1 MKNPNNAARTPA
13 GMEIGS
19 GEKDKRG
26 RSRSASKDKTSGKAE
41 RHRSESRESRGKS
54 SSNNRSRSKSN
65 SNNVRSSRGKS
76 VTAITRTA
84 SNPALMASSH
94 RLEASGRRRR
104 GSQSHTMSR
113 QTLNHV
119 HDSGGDPHTPTN
131 RPLAIMP
138 APTTEIVTAAPTSSS
153 NRRASSRFETR
164 ALEFTSKVMDTT
176 PGMTPHTSHH
186 HHPVPSSAP
195 AATAPYGQNHGALVP
210 HTVNAHRSSPAGT
223 TGNYNY
229 GPPTIPHLDE
239 HHQTHPKSDVPN
251 NIKLGAS
258 STDFGESDPIITIQ
272 LGDDGKMP
280 PPPPRTVDELERHQE
295 RLEMRRA
302 HIRRNL
308 KQNNSERRLGQVE
321 RGRREGKS
329 DNKKES
335 KERSASRNRTAAVG
349 SNALVVRGRRGDRG
363 EQDEKERRHSHS
375 VSDKKRSGVR
385 HTRSGSNN
393 LPSPAALALLDGSRP
408 KPERGASR
416 RDRSGESKSTNH
428 PSPAALALLEGNTFK
443 KSSDRRH
450 SIRTKEQSKKVL
462 LQLCDTPHDDDDDS
476 DTSSISY
483 GSAKRYATSG
493 DPRIMQGV
501 QLPRPS
507 TDRGPP
513 ATVSMD
519 RSRSKSRSRVV
530 VKDDPPPSSNRGA
543 SGAVSAQEKK
553 TRGVSKGASRR
564 AMSREPT
571 SRAMVTSSRRT
582 LTDEKKEKRVSV
594 KESTKPRRSSSRPNR
609 NHEEESNKISNPALS
624 ASAARASRRGSQSKN
639 GTSVRK
645 SDQQQGRSRSRS
657 RKSLVEPASSQ
668 SVGGPSRS
676 GGKQQRSRSMSKPRN
691 NGAHQSTG
699 HVSKGGQSRLT
710 SSTHPESLSGD
721 EIARKN
727 SREEDHVST
736 RMVEEEEE
744 PEPMIIYKP
753 RAHRQNEEALY
764 VDDDTTQYEKP
775 MTLIKCPSS
784 HMEDKS
790 HASSISSSSSIV
802 ESFCSDDEDDD
813 DEEGK
818 QKVKVRAKS
827 ALNSA
832 KGGAKVLATKSRG
845 ALGGLKGT
853 SRKWQ
858 SALFM

>member
-1 MKNPNNAARTPA
+1 MPSPPPLPTSLSTRLQSTINPTTGACKHHPAVQLCELVQNKTRWVVRRKLCYKCGVRAPALPGRHMPGIAVKNPNNAARTPA

-76 VTAITRTA
+76 VAAITRTA

-308 KQNNSERRLGQVE
+308 KQNNT
-321 RGRREGKS
+321 
-329 DNKKES
+329 
-335 KERSASRNRTAAVG
+335 SA
-349 SNALVVRGRRGDRG
+349 
-363 EQDEKERRHSHS
+363 
-375 VSDKKRSGVR
+375 
-385 HTRSGSNN
+385 
-393 LPSPAALALLDGSRP
+393 
-408 KPERGASR
+408 
-416 RDRSGESKSTNH
+416 
-428 PSPAALALLEGNTFK
+428 
-443 KSSDRRH
+443 
-450 SIRTKEQSKKVL
+450 
-462 LQLCDTPHDDDDDS
+462 
-476 DTSSISY
+476 
-483 GSAKRYATSG
+483 
-493 DPRIMQGV
+493 
-501 QLPRPS
+501 PS
-507 TDRGPP
+507 T
-513 ATVSMD
+513 T
-519 RSRSKSRSRVV
+519 
-530 VKDDPPPSSNRGA
+530 PSS
-543 SGAVSAQEKK
+543 S
-553 TRGVSKGASRR
+553 
-564 AMSREPT
+564 
-571 SRAMVTSSRRT
+571 
-582 LTDEKKEKRVSV
+582 LTAPS
-594 KESTKPRRSSSRPNR
+594 RSSS
-609 NHEEESNKISNPALS
+609 S
-624 ASAARASRRGSQSKN
+624 ARA
-639 GTSVRK
+639 
-645 SDQQQGRSRSRS
+645 
-657 RKSLVEPASSQ
+657 
-668 SVGGPSRS
+668 
-676 GGKQQRSRSMSKPRN
+676 GGKRRS
-691 NGAHQSTG
+691 
-699 HVSKGGQSRLT
+699 
-710 SSTHPESLSGD
+710 
-721 EIARKN
+721 
-727 SREEDHVST
+727 
-736 RMVEEEEE
+736 
-744 PEPMIIYKP
+744 
-753 RAHRQNEEALY
+753 
-764 VDDDTTQYEKP
+764 
-775 MTLIKCPSS
+775 
-784 HMEDKS
+784 
-790 HASSISSSSSIV
+790 
-802 ESFCSDDEDDD
+802 
-813 DEEGK
+813 
-818 QKVKVRAKS
+818 
-827 ALNSA
+827 
-832 KGGAKVLATKSRG
+832 
-845 ALGGLKGT
+845 
-853 SRKWQ
+853 
-858 SALFM
+858 